1 MCIQML
7 FYSNR
12 SGNAAVMMTNIL
24 CALMVALLKD
34 LFLVFNRSKFKKR
47 KYVYVESMCI

>member
-7 FYSNR
+7 FCSNR
-12 SGNAAVMMTNIL
+12 SGNAAVMITNIL
-24 CALMVALLKD
+24 WVLIVALLKD